1 MKKKSSRSSIERKST
16 SISAGINFSTK
27 NQLKK
32 IENTKIKKELDQ
44 VPLSNFYM
52 RVNGKWIHKGIC
64 CRLCNILM
72 NNTTVI
78 EKHRYVCEV
87 LNKKSEDY

>member
-1 MKKKSSRSSIERKST
+1 MNKKTPSERKST
-16 SISAGINFSTK
+16 SISAGINNSTK

-32 IENTKIKKELDQ
+32 IKNVKIKKEMDQ

-52 RVNGKWIHKGIC
+52 RVNGKWIHKGLS

-72 NNTTVI
+72 NNPTVI